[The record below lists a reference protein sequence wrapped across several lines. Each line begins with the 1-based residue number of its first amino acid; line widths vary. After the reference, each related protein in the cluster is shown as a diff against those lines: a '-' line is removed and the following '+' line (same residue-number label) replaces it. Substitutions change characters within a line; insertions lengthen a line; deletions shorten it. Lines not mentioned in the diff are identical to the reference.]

1 MPFKKGQSGNPS
13 GNKGP
18 HKKTKEWE
26 ALGAAIMGKQADRF
40 AKALANLKDEK
51 FVSSYIQVLEY
62 FQPKQQRT
70 ENLHEVEGL
79 TVNIIRGDDKS
90 KD

>member
-1 MPFKKGQSGNPS
+1 MPFEKGNP
-13 GNKGP
+13 GKPKGAIG
-18 HKKTKEWE
+18 KKTKQWE
-26 ALGAAIMGKQADRF
+26 ALGEAIVGKQAERF
-40 AKALANLKDEK
+40 TKVLADLNDEK
-51 FVSSYIQVLEY
+51 FIPAYMQVLEY
-62 FQPKQQRT
+62 FQPKLQRT